1 MNLVLSEHE
10 RRVIGVLMEKSMA
23 QPEYYPMT
31 ANAIVAACNQRNN
44 RDPIMELDEVAVSAT
59 LDALR
64 KRGLVEQILPAP
76 GARTDRFRHKIDVCF
91 GWGPRERAIVA
102 ELLLRGPQ
110 TPGELRSRGSRL
122 TAFENLDAVHTVL
135 EALRT
140 CDPPVVAPLPREPG
154 QSAIRFTHLFYPEG
168 EIPTVAGVVPNTGRH
183 ESCEPP
189 GMARPSPE
197 RVAGTTSSGR
207 TDLARLEAELAELR
221 SHLLQLA
228 RRIEA
233 LEAGRSS

>member
-1 MNLVLSEHE
+1 MNMMLSEHE
-10 RRVIGVLMEKSMA
+10 RRVIGVLLEKSMA

-31 ANAIVAACNQRNN
+31 AHAVVAACNQRNN

-76 GARTDRFRHKIDVCF
+76 GARTDRFKHKIDVCF

-122 TAFENLDAVHTVL
+122 VAFEDLDAIHTVL

-140 CDPPVVAPLPREPG
+140 CEPPVVAPLPREPG

-168 EIPTVAGVVPNTGRH
+168 EQPTVAHVVTTAGRC
-183 ESCEPP
+183 ESCAPP
-189 GMARPSPE
+189 GLVRPSVE
-197 RVAGTTSSGR
+197 RAAGATSPGGG
-207 TDLARLEAELAELR
+207 DLARLEAELAEWR
-221 SHLLQLA
+221 SYLLELA
-228 RRIEA
+228 RRVEA
-233 LEAGRSS
+233 LEAGRNS